1 MNVILLLA
9 GAFTLAVVIILA
21 KFFSNPDNYR

>member
-1 MNVILLLA
+1 MLYLVIGGIVLVLLGIWKAL
-9 GAFTLAVVIILA
+9 